1 MFQRETERENSL
13 LSETSFP
20 WYSNTREKK
29 PVLAGK
35 RENCLRK
42 DDKSANLCMDILT
55 FTFLFFFFFQ
65 VLRKVLSAHRGNAG
79 FRDIV
84 VTEF

>member
-1 MFQRETERENSL
+1 M
-13 LSETSFP
+13 
-20 WYSNTREKK
+20 
-29 PVLAGK
+29 LAGK
-35 RENCLRK
+35 RENCFRK
-42 DDKSANLCMDILT
+42 DDKGANLCIDIFT